1 MSEFLHQSLPQT
13 SMASFTNLLRGYLIG
28 VDDGGEFELGSSSFH
43 RNLIHAINLC
53 FIIIFYLLVLLSL
66 SSRGQSRPYCRK
78 DRMSI
83 AVSICSALVSL
94 SYFVVGLLVILP
106 SEEYPAFGWQLYV
119 FRGVVWLSLAISL
132 LSQKSKWM
140 KLFTCT
146 WWMSVFVLI
155 TIINIELLAKQE
167 EVEILDFVRWPV
179 SALLFICSIKL
190 LCQKEPIDFDDLSKS
205 FLPENPKTAK
215 CEQAKPSLLSRL
227 TFSWLNP
234 LISLGYSKPLSL
246 NDIPCLFSED
256 EANLAY
262 TKFSETWD
270 ALKTEESF
278 VNEQNMVIKV
288 LLKDNLKDIISVGV
302 LAFLKTITVVA
313 SPLLLYAFVNYSNAS
328 EQKLSQGLT
337 LLGILVI
344 VKVAESLTQR
354 QWTYYAKRS
363 GLRIRSALMV
373 AVYNKL
379 LKLSCTARKMHSTGE
394 IVNYIMVDAYRTG
407 ELAWWF
413 HLAWSLPLQLLI
425 AIGVLIGVVGLGA
438 VPALIPLFICGLLNT
453 PFAKR
458 LQECRAK
465 SMDAQDKRLRS
476 TSEILNSMKIIKL
489 QSWEDHFLELIYSL
503 RDSEFKWLTDT
514 QHNIAN
520 CTALY
525 WFSPIVISTFAFWG
539 CTYLSSV
546 PLDAVTL
553 FTILA
558 TLSVVAEPVVMLP
571 NVFSYMIQ
579 VMVSFNRINKVL
591 ISDEVKI
598 DLIGRTELVNKENSV
613 EITASNF
620 SWDSESGILTLTN
633 IDLEV
638 KQKDKVAVCG
648 PVGSGKSSLL
658 YAILGEIPKIS
669 GNVGVFGSIAY
680 VSQSAW
686 IQSGTIRDNICYGK
700 PMDKDRYENAIKAC
714 ALDKDIKN
722 FSHGDRTEI
731 GQRGINLSGG
741 QKQRIQLAR
750 AVYSDADI
758 YLLDD
763 PFSAVDAHTAATLFN
778 DCVLGALENKTVI
791 LVTHQVEFLPQVD
804 KILVMNKGQVTQSG
818 SYEDLLEAGKTFE
831 QLVNAHA
838 KAVTQMDNSRAE
850 VEESE
855 GPTLIQ
861 QIMISESF
869 HGSMEDLEKDMP
881 MHLTQDEEK
890 EVGDVGIKPY
900 LDYLSVSKGT
910 AVFSWSLISQC
921 AFVAFQ
927 ALSRYWLAFAIGI
940 PMISSGTLIGVYAGL
955 SILGLVAVHIRAL
968 LTVNLGLKASKAF
981 FEGFMNSIFRAPM
994 LFFDSTPVGRILT
1007 RASSDLCIL
1016 DLEIPYALSHFLAGG
1031 IELVGIVVVM
1041 AVVTWQVLIV
1051 GVFNFLI
1058 AHYFQKRY
1066 IASAREI
1073 LRING
1078 TTKGPIMNYA
1088 AETSQGVITI
1098 RAFRK
1103 MDQFFYKY
1111 LTVVDTDAKLFF
1123 YSNTAMEWLLL
1134 RIEALENIT
1143 LFAFAFLLILLPN
1156 GYVPPGYVGL
1166 SLSYALSLKATHVFM
1181 VQWYC
1186 NIMNYIISVERIKQF
1201 MHIEP
1206 ECQATF
1212 DGMIPLSNWPSRG
1225 KIELQD
1231 LMVKYQPGAPLVLKG
1246 ITCTFNEGT
1255 KVGVV
1260 GRTGSG
1266 KTTLISAL
1274 FRLVEPY
1281 SGTICIDDID
1291 ICSIGLKN
1299 LRSKLSVIPQEP
1311 TLFQGT
1317 IRSNLDP
1324 LGLYSDADIWEAL
1337 EKCQLKLTISN
1348 LPNQLDS
1355 SVGDEGA
1362 NWSMGQRQLFCLGRV
1377 LLKRNKILILDEA
1390 TASIDSA
1397 TDAILQKIIRVEFAE
1412 CTVITVAHRIPTVID
1427 SDMVMVLSYGELIE
1441 YDEPTKLMHCNSSF
1455 SKLVTE
1461 YWSSYNGGA
1470 SSMRRSATF

>member
-1 MSEFLHQSLPQT
+1 M
-13 SMASFTNLLRGYLIG
+13 
-28 VDDGGEFELGSSSFH
+28 GSSSFH
-43 RNLIHAINLC
+43 RTIIDVVNLC
-53 FIIIFYLLVLLSL
+53 FLIIFNLLVLLSL
-66 SSRGQSRPYCRK
+66 CSRGRNHTYFRR
-78 DRMSI
+78 DRISI
-83 AVSICSALVSL
+83 AVAVCSALVSV
-94 SYFVVGLLVILP
+94 SYFTVGLLVLLP
-106 SEEYPAFGWQLYV
+106 SDEYTTFGWQMYV
-119 FRGVVWLSLAISL
+119 FRGVVWLSLAMSL
-132 LSQKSKWM
+132 IAQKSKWL

-146 WWMSVFVLI
+146 WWISVFVLI
-155 TIINIELLAKQE
+155 TVLNVELLAKQE
-167 EVEILDFVRWPV
+167 EVEILDFVKWPV
-179 SALLFICSIKL
+179 SALLFISSVNL
-190 LCQKEPIDFDDLSKS
+190 LGQKDSVEFPEFDDLSKS
-205 FLPENPKTAK
+205 FLPEKTKSAK
-215 CEQAKPSLLSRL
+215 CEQMKPSLLSRL

-246 NDIPCLFSED
+246 DNIPCLFSED

-262 TKFSETWD
+262 NRFSETWD
-270 ALKTEESF
+270 ALKAEETV
-278 VNEQNMVIKV
+278 VNQQNMVIKV
-288 LLKDNLKDIISVGV
+288 LLKDNLKDILLVGV

-328 EQKLSQGLT
+328 EQNLYQGLT
-337 LLGILVI
+337 LLGILIVI
-344 VKVAESLTQR
+344 KVAESLTQR

-379 LKLSCTARKMHSTGE
+379 LKLSSTARKMHSTGE
-394 IVNYIMVDAYRTG
+394 IVNYIMVDAYRMG

-425 AIGVLIGVVGLGA
+425 AIGVLISVVGLGA
-438 VPALIPLFICGLLNT
+438 VPALVPLFICGVLNT

-465 SMDAQDKRLRS
+465 SMEAQDKRLRS

-489 QSWEDHFLELIYSL
+489 QAWEDHFLELIYSL
-503 RDSEFKWLTDT
+503 RDDEFKWLRDT

-539 CTYLSSV
+539 CSYLSSV

-579 VMVSFNRINKVL
+579 VMVSFDRINKVL
-591 ISDEVKI
+591 ISNEVKFVSI
-598 DLIGRTELVNKENSV
+598 ERNELVNKENSL
-613 EITASNF
+613 EIRGSNF
-620 SWDSESGILTLTN
+620 SWDTESGMLTLSN

-658 YAILGEIPKIS
+658 YAILGEIPKMS
-669 GNVGVFGSIAY
+669 GSVEVSGSIAY

-686 IQSGTIRDNICYGK
+686 IQSGTILDNICYGK

-714 ALDKDIKN
+714 ALDNDIKN

-750 AVYSDADI
+750 AVYSDSDI

-778 DCVLGALENKTVI
+778 DCVLGALGNKTVI

-818 SYEDLLEAGKTFE
+818 NYEDLLEAGKTFE
-831 QLVNAHA
+831 QLVNAHSH
-838 KAVTQMDNSRAE
+838 AVTHMDPSTH
-850 VEESE
+850 VEIDQSE
-855 GPTLIQ
+855 GPTLTQ
-861 QIMISESF
+861 QIVISESF
-869 HGSMEDLEKDMP
+869 HEQMESSEKDMP

-910 AVFSWSLISQC
+910 AVFTWSLISQC

-927 ALSRYWLAFAIGI
+927 ALSRYWLAFAIGV
-940 PMISSGTLIGVYAGL
+940 PMISSSTLIWVYAGL

-1031 IELVGIVVVM
+1031 IELIGIVVVM

-1051 GVFNFLI
+1051 GILNFLI

-1103 MDQFFYKY
+1103 MDQFFGKY
-1111 LTVVDTDAKLFF
+1111 LTIVDTDAKLFF

-1134 RIEALENIT
+1134 RVEALENIT

-1186 NIMNYIISVERIKQF
+1186 NTMNYIISVERIKQF

-1206 ECQATF
+1206 ERNAASDITTP
-1212 DGMIPLSNWPSRG
+1212 ISNWPSKGR
-1225 KIELQD
+1225 IELQD
-1231 LMVKYQPGAPLVLKG
+1231 LKVKYQPSAPLVLKG
-1246 ITCTFNEGT
+1246 ITCTFKEGT

-1274 FRLVEPY
+1274 FRLVEPHG
-1281 SGTICIDDID
+1281 GTICIDDID
-1291 ICSIGLKN
+1291 ICSVGLKD

-1337 EKCQLKLTISN
+1337 DKCQLKLTISN

-1397 TDAILQKIIRVEFAE
+1397 TDAIVQKIIRIEFAE

-1441 YDEPTKLMHCNSSF
+1441 YDEPSKLMQSNSSF
-1455 SKLVTE
+1455 AKLVAE
-1461 YWSSYNGGA
+1461 YWSSYKGSA
-1470 SSMRRSATF
+1470 TSSRRSTTI